1 MEQMIKIIIFALLIF
16 FIWSRFAP
24 VKGVH
29 QITTSELREKMKRK
43 NKNKKIQWIDVRTE
57 AEYKANHIKG
67 FKNIPLHEINQK
79 ARNFRK
85 DEEVVLICR
94 SGNRSM
100 SASKRLKKLGF
111 TSIYNVKGG
120 MNQWH

>member
-1 MEQMIKIIIFALLIF
+1 MDSALNMLILFLLVF
-16 FIWSRFAP
+16 FIWSRFIP

-29 QITTSELREKMKRK
+29 QITTFDLREKMKT
-43 NKNKKIQWIDVRTE
+43 KNKKTQWIDVRTK
-57 AEYKANHIKG
+57 AEFTANHIKG
-67 FKNIPLHEINQK
+67 FKNIPLHEINQQANK
-79 ARNFRK
+79 LIK
-85 DEEVVLICR
+85 DEDVVLICR

-100 SASKRLKKLGF
+100 SASKKLKKLGF